1 MNMTDGCVMAWGT
14 AFNLQCELSSVTGTE
29 NLTLIQRVICSNSTR
44 RWILAQLLVAFFA
57 VLLLN
62 SSFLTAKGIQ
72 GSPPVLLS
80 KKQIQPSGNHR
91 TNTNKS
97 LRMKPTWRVQ
107 QANGILYNPG
117 HGKWLGNVTV
127 YVERESDMTA
137 KDPDEMQEDA
147 AVHFAHFL
155 PRIFSN

>member
-1 MNMTDGCVMAWGT
+1 METIGR
-14 AFNLQCELSSVTGTE
+14 
-29 NLTLIQRVICSNSTR
+29 IQ
-44 RWILAQLLVAFFA
+44 L
-57 VLLLN
+57 
-62 SSFLTAKGIQ
+62 
-72 GSPPVLLS
+72 
-80 KKQIQPSGNHR
+80 
-91 TNTNKS
+91 S

-137 KDPDEMQEDA
+137 KDADEMQEDV

>member
-1 MNMTDGCVMAWGT
+1 MNMTDGCVIAWGT

-29 NLTLIQRVICSNSTR
+29 NLTLVQRVICSNSTR

-80 KKQIQPSGNHR
+80 KNKYNQVETIGRIQI
-91 TNTNKS
+91 S

-137 KDPDEMQEDA
+137 KDADEMQEDV